1 MMKSYHSLALATFL
15 LLSGC
20 ASDNGWRQYFKPA
33 QCAIKPAPAISPD
46 IVHGEEVY
54 FKNEED
60 FRRNVQVK
68 FYKPIIVSD
77 NLVLGNIIQGGK
89 LLNPGQ
95 LRWITATMGG
105 DFYYYNACPS
115 SKDPAISSYAIVI
128 CATPSRQVELKK
140 SGVLNITLQEARQRT
155 SGSQQHSQAGELL
168 LNGSTL

>member
-1 MMKSYHSLALATFL
+1 MKSCNSLALATFL

-60 FRRNVQVK
+60 FSKNVQVK
-68 FYKPIIVSD
+68 FYKPIIFSD
-77 NLVLGNIIQGGK
+77 NIVLGNIIQGGK

-95 LRWITATMGG
+95 LRWITAIMGG
-105 DFYYYNACPS
+105 DYYYYNAYPS
-115 SKDPAISSYAIVI
+115 SKDPTINIYAIII
-128 CATPSRQVELKK
+128 CATPSRQAELKRL
-140 SGVLNITLQEARQRT
+140 GVLNITLQEARQRNRR
-155 SGSQQHSQAGELL
+155 SQQHSQAGELL